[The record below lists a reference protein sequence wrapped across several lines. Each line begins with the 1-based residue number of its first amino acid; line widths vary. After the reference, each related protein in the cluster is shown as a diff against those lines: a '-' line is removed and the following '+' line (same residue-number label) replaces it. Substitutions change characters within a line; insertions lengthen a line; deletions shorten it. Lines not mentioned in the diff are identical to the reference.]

1 MSAEWSR
8 YWARET
14 SGACLPGAPPAV
26 QDALIGTWKRFF
38 GARFAAFGSQS
49 AGLRVLDVASGGGSV
64 LKILLESGK
73 DRVGIGID
81 AADVGPA
88 AAALGVRGGI
98 DAHALP
104 FAEASFDI
112 VTSQFGLEYCR
123 RAAWA
128 AAARVLVPGGHMLLI
143 CHHRESAAVLHN
155 GRRLAAMQALADA
168 GLFALAEGL
177 AAGRGEDPAL
187 MARVVATRQ
196 AHASQSVVDELP
208 AALGQW
214 ARAGRRDAVAAIQVE
229 AEAEMTRL
237 AAMQAA
243 ALDGEAV
250 AERVSWLGMPA
261 RCEVLAGPDGPIAW
275 VMAGSKV

>member
-1 MSAEWSR
+1 MSDAWSR

-26 QDALIGTWKRFF
+26 QNALIGTWKRFF
-38 GARFAAFGSQS
+38 GSCFARSSGNSGPF
-49 AGLRVLDVASGGGSV
+49 RVLDVASGGGSV
-64 LKILLESGK
+64 LKILLETAK
-73 DRVGIGID
+73 DAVGMGID

-104 FAEASFDI
+104 FADASFDM
-112 VTSQFGLEYCR
+112 VTSQFGLEYCS

-128 AAARVLVPGGHMLLI
+128 EAARVLSPGGHMLLI
-143 CHHRESAAVLHN
+143 CHHQDSAAVLHN
-155 GRRLAAMQALADA
+155 GRRLAAMRALAEA
-168 GLFALAEGL
+168 GLFVLAEGL
-177 AAGRGEDPAL
+177 AAGAGEDPAV
-187 MARVVATRQ
+187 MAKVLLARE
-196 AHASQSVVDELP
+196 AHSAQSVVVELP

-214 ARAGRRDAVAAIQVE
+214 ARAGRRDAVAAIRAE
-229 AEAEMTRL
+229 AEAEMARL

-250 AERVSWLGMPA
+250 SERAGWLGLPA
-261 RCEVLAGPDGPIAW
+261 RFEVLAGPDGSIGW
-275 VMAGSKV
+275 MVSGHKV